1 MDGSCGIRTTCPYC
15 GVGCGVLATPDG
27 KGGAAIEGDP
37 DHPAN
42 FGRLCSKGSAL
53 GETLS
58 LDDRLLYP
66 EVGGKRASWQH
77 ALDTVADAFR
87 RAIADHGPQSV
98 AFYVSGQLLTEDY
111 YVANKLIKG
120 FIGTANID
128 SNSRLCM
135 ASSVGGHKRAF
146 GTDTVPVVYEDL
158 ELADLVVLVGSNLA
172 WCHPVLFQR
181 IAAAKA
187 ARPSLRVVT
196 VDPRVTA
203 TDDIADLH
211 LGLKPGSDVMLFN
224 GLLAAIGASGEIDRS
239 FAERHA
245 TGFAEALAT
254 ARADAPD
261 VETVARVCDLKIED
275 VRRFYA
281 GFLGTE
287 KVVTLWSQGVNQSSA
302 GVDKV
307 DAIINCHLATGR
319 IGRPGMGPFSITGQP
334 NAMGGRE
341 VGALANMLAG
351 HLDFERPGD
360 IDRVRRFWKAPNLAT
375 RPGLKAVDLFRAV
388 DEGRIKALWIMAT
401 NPAVSLP
408 DSESVR
414 RALAKCDFVA
424 VSDCV
429 RQSDTAAFAD
439 VLLPALAWGE
449 KEGMVTNS
457 ERRISRQAPFLPAPG
472 EAKGDWWIV
481 CQVARR
487 LGFGDAF
494 SFQGPAAIFRE
505 HAGLTAFGNGGAR
518 DLDLGFLAGLDDD
531 DYASFEP
538 VQWGGGRFF
547 ADGRFFTPDGRARFL
562 PVTWRPPA
570 ASTQPG
576 APLVLNTGRLR
587 DQWHTMTR
595 TGKSPRLSQHR
606 REPLLELHPDDAA
619 ALGFAP
625 GDLVRV
631 ESGFGRSLHRIRLE
645 PGQRRGEAFA
655 PMHWTD
661 ATAGGVRANAAVNP
675 AVDPI
680 SGQPELKHTPVRLER
695 VAPSW
700 NAVIV
705 SRRRLSLDSLY
716 WVEAVTAG
724 GWLYELAGEEL
735 PEIAY
740 RRLATVLSSSAPAV
754 ENRDRAAG
762 RFRAAWFEEDCLD
775 ACLMLGARL
784 DAVDRD
790 WLAAQLMES
799 SVDRLRLLAGRP
811 GSQAAACGRA
821 VCVCFGVGELTIAAA
836 VRNGAD
842 TVAKL
847 GEALRCGTNCGSCI
861 PELKTL
867 IAASAVKAVA

>member
-1 MDGSCGIRTTCPYC
+1 MSTPCAIRTTCPYC

-27 KGGAAIEGDP
+27 KGGAAIQGDP

-42 FGRLCSKGSAL
+42 YGRLCSKGSAL

-66 EVGGKRASWQH
+66 EVAGARASWDQ
-77 ALDTVADAFR
+77 ALDMVAGAFR
-87 RAIADHGPQSV
+87 RAIAEHGPDSV

-111 YVANKLIKG
+111 YCANKLIKG

-135 ASSVGGHKRAF
+135 ASSVAGHKRAF
-146 GTDTVPVVYEDL
+146 GTDTAPVVYEDL

-196 VDPRVTA
+196 IDPRVTA

-211 LGLKPGSDVMLFN
+211 LGLKPGTDVMLFN
-224 GLLAAIGASGEIDRS
+224 GLLAAIGGAKEIDRS

-245 TGFAEALAT
+245 TGFAEALAA

-261 VETVARVCDLKIED
+261 VETVARICDLRPED

-281 GFLGTE
+281 GFLATE
-287 KVVTLWSQGVNQSSA
+287 RVVTLWSQGVNQSSA

-360 IDRVRRFWKAPNLAT
+360 IERVRRFWKAPNLAT
-375 RPGLKAVDLFRAV
+375 KPGLKAVDLFRAV

-408 DSESVR
+408 DSEAVR
-414 RALAKCDFVA
+414 RALVKCDFVA

-429 RQSDTAAFAD
+429 RRTDTAGFAD

-449 KEGMVTNS
+449 KEGTVTNS
-457 ERRISRQAPFLPAPG
+457 ERRISRQAPFLPPPG
-472 EAKGDWWIV
+472 EAKGDWWIIS
-481 CQVARR
+481 QVARR

-494 SFQGPAAIFRE
+494 AFDGPAAIFRE
-505 HAGLTAFGNGGAR
+505 HASLTAFGNDGAR
-518 DLDLGFLAGLDDD
+518 DLDLGFLAGTDDAA
-531 DYASFEP
+531 YAQFEP

-547 ADGRFFTPDGRARFL
+547 ADGHFFTPDGKARFL
-562 PVTWRPPA
+562 PLSWRPPA
-570 ASTQPG
+570 VDAT
-576 APLVLNTGRLR
+576 AAIVLNTGRLR

-606 REPLLELHPDDAA
+606 REPLLDLHPEDAA
-619 ALGFAP
+619 ALGLAP
-625 GDLVRV
+625 GDLVRM
-631 ESGFGRSLHRIRLE
+631 ESAFGSSLHRIRLE

-661 ATAGGVRANAAVNP
+661 MTAGGVRANATVNP
-675 AVDPI
+675 AVDAI
-680 SGQPELKHTPVRLER
+680 SGQPELKHTPVRLSHA
-695 VAPSW
+695 APSW

-705 SRRRLSLDSLY
+705 SRRRLVLDSLY
-716 WVEAVTAG
+716 WVEAVTAS
-724 GWLYELAGEEL
+724 GWIYELAGEEE

-740 RRLATVLSSSAPAV
+740 RRLIMLLSPAVPSV
-754 ENRDRAAG
+754 ENRDRTAG
-762 RFRAAWFEEDCLD
+762 RFRAAWFEGDRLQ
-775 ACLMLGARL
+775 ACLLLGARL

-790 WLAAQLMES
+790 WLATQLDGET
-799 SVDRLRLLAGRP
+799 VDRLRLLAGRP
-811 GSQAAACGRA
+811 GAEAASCGRT

-836 VRNGAD
+836 VQDGAT
-842 TVAKL
+842 TVATL
-847 GEALRCGTNCGSCI
+847 GEALACGTNCGSCI
-861 PELKTL
+861 PELKSI
-867 IAASAVKAVA
+867 IAARAEKAVA